1 MSRFLANNR
10 RTYIAVTV
18 ALMMSWVLSGCGK
31 DEALESYKE
40 SMENYYDQIVLI
52 DAGINSIDAASDID
66 GTQLLGYLDQLDQLT
81 VAMSEVEVPE
91 QFSMVEELADEAAD
105 NMSKSV
111 ILYHQLYDDPVYN
124 EDVASGAYEY
134 YERANLRIRYI
145 REILHG
151 DIPEDL
157 VVVEDNGEGTGAEE
171 GGE

>member
-1 MSRFLANNR
+1 MRNK

-18 ALMMSWVLSGCGK
+18 ALMISWVLSGCGK
-31 DEALESYKE
+31 DETLESYKE
-40 SMENYYDQIVLI
+40 SMESYYEQIVLI
-52 DAGINSIDAASDID
+52 DAGINSIDAESDYD

-111 ILYHQLYDDPVYN
+111 ILYHQLYDNPEYN
-124 EDVASGAYEY
+124 EDIASGAYEY

-151 DIPEDL
+151 EMPEDL
-157 VVVEDNGEGTGAEE
+157 VVVEETGDGPVGEEEAE
-171 GGE
+171 